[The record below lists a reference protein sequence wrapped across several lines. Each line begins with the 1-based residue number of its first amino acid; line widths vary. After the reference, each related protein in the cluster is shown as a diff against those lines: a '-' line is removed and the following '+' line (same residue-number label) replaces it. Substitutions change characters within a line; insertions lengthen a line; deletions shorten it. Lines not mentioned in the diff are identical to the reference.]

1 MNCSLRADKAVDAFQ
16 LIVVES
22 QRSQVE
28 LELAVELEAA
38 VELELVVELRL
49 VVQVD
54 VLQPGEQGVL
64 PELLDLVEAGAEDL

>member
-1 MNCSLRADKAVDAFQ
+1 MTVELEAVGLEVA
-16 LIVVES
+16 
-22 QRSQVE
+22 VE

-38 VELELVVELRL
+38 VELELVVKLRL

-64 PELLDLVEAGAEDL
+64 PKLLDLVEAGAEDL